1 MKVTKA
7 CAIYPHESCRRPAWC
22 AHCFGLK
29 MLKMGIKVITISP
42 LPVCD
47 TYFGTRAQTFSILL
61 VDFEAV
67 PMYDSASFTEAVA
80 MYIHASC
87 SCPTRCT
94 PVFGGIKGVKW
105 A

>member
-1 MKVTKA
+1 M
-7 CAIYPHESCRRPAWC
+7 RPLPIAL
-22 AHCFGLK
+22 GLK
-29 MLKMGIKVITISP
+29 MLKMGIKVMTISP
-42 LPVCD
+42 LPVSC
-47 TYFGTRAQTFSILL
+47 TYFGTRAQKFSTLL
-61 VDFEAV
+61 VVIEAVHV

-94 PVFGGIKGVKW
+94 PVLLGFKGVKW